1 MSLFDEDK
9 PIKKVTHEIGA
20 DLSALS
26 ADELNARI
34 ALLREE
40 IGRIETEVAA
50 KSSSRNT
57 AESLFK
63 K

>member
-9 PIKKVTHEIGA
+9 PVKKTSHEIGA

-26 ADELNARI
+26 VDELKKRVALLQQEIARI
-34 ALLREE
+34 DAE
-40 IGRIETEVAA
+40 ITA
-50 KSSSRNT
+50 KSSSRNI

>member
-1 MSLFDEDK
+1 MSLFDDDK
-9 PIKKVTHEIGA
+9 PVKKVTHEIGA
-20 DLSALS
+20 DLAALS
-26 ADELNARI
+26 VDELRARI

-40 IGRIETEVAA
+40 IGRIEAEVTA